1 MSHKENLTLYVSSF
15 IEQLYQSG
23 VKRAVISPG
32 SRSTPLAYLLE
43 NHPQIHTYVNVDE
56 RSAAFYALGMAKAS
70 QEPVVIVCTS
80 GTAAANYY
88 PAVVE
93 ARYARVPL
101 IVLTADRPHELRDN
115 GAPQAIDQINLYG
128 KHAKWFYDMPLP
140 ESDTNL
146 LQYTGRI
153 AAKAAAKASA
163 APKGPVHLN
172 FPFREPL
179 SPDLSFKP
187 DQQPLSA
194 VYLAEKQLNSQYVSD
209 LSAQLNRSEKGLI
222 IAGPSEDQQSAE
234 ALIHL
239 AEATGFP
246 VLADPLS
253 GLRTLMTDHP
263 SVIECYDA
271 FLRDNEIK
279 KRLQP
284 DLIIRFGGMPVSK
297 ALTQYVKGS
306 ECDQWLVDEGADWRD
321 PTSSATHYIEVN
333 DIVFAEQLTKTVDVT
348 SDHSWLDE
356 WIKLN
361 ETAAREIQAYIERE
375 SDEGAAVGTLLQAL
389 PEGAHLLVGNSMP
402 VRDVDTFWVRGMKSF
417 HVWANRGANGIDGV
431 VSTALGIAEVKKE
444 PVYLLI
450 GDLSMFHDLNG
461 LLVTKQYASELQIV
475 VMNNNGGGIFS
486 FLPQATELEHFETLF
501 GTPPS
506 LDFKHAAALYNLDY
520 DRCETKAEFSES
532 LSSGLSRIKM
542 MEVITDREE
551 NTASHRRLWTT
562 VAKAVRGE

>member
-1 MSHKENLTLYVSSF
+1 MSHKKNLTVYVSSF

-43 NHPQIHTYVNVDE
+43 NHPHIHTYVNVDE

-115 GAPQAIDQINLYG
+115 GAPQAIDQINLFG
-128 KHAKWFYDMPLP
+128 KHAKWFFDMPLP
-140 ESDTNL
+140 ESEVNM

-153 AAKAAAKASA
+153 AAKAAAKSA
-163 APKGPVHLN
+163 ASPKGPVHLN

-179 SPDLSFKP
+179 SPDLSYKP
-187 DQQPLSA
+187 ENQPLSA
-194 VYLAEKQLNSQYVSD
+194 VYLAEKQLNDRYLSD
-209 LSAQLNRSEKGLI
+209 LTAQLNQSKNGLI
-222 IAGPSEDQQSAE
+222 IAGPSEDQQSA
-234 ALIHL
+234 AAIIRL

-253 GLRTLMTDHP
+253 GLRTLMTEHP

-271 FLRDNEIK
+271 FLRDDEVK
-279 KRLQP
+279 KNLQA

-306 ECDQWLVDEGADWRD
+306 ACSQWLIDEGADWRD
-321 PTSSATHYIEVN
+321 PTSSATHYLEVN
-333 DIVFAEQLTKTVDVT
+333 DSLLAQQLAKAADQ
-348 SDHSWLDE
+348 DNDDSWLYQ
-356 WIKLN
+356 WMTLN
-361 ETAAREIQAYIERE
+361 EKAEREIRAYIDNET
-375 SDEGAAVGTLLQAL
+375 DEGAAVGTLLESL

-402 VRDVDTFWVRGMKSF
+402 VRDVDTFWIRGMKPF

-431 VSTALGIAEVKKE
+431 VSTALGIAAVKQE

-461 LLVTKQYASELQIV
+461 LLVTKQHASQLQIV

-486 FLPQATELEHFETLF
+486 FLPQAAEPEHFETLF

-506 LDFKHAAALYNLDY
+506 LDFKHAAALYDLNY
-520 DRCETKAEFSES
+520 DRCETKEALKES
-532 LSSGLSRIKM
+532 LNSDSTQLKM
-542 MEVITDREE
+542 MEVITDREK
-551 NTASHRRLWTT
+551 NTASHRQLWKT
-562 VAKAVRGE
+562 VARAVRGD

>member
-1 MSHKENLTLYVSSF
+1 MSHKENLTAYVSSF

-32 SRSTPLAYLLE
+32 SRSTPLAYLLK
-43 NHPQIHTYVNVDE
+43 NHPGIQTHVNVDE

-70 QEPVVIVCTS
+70 QEPVAIVCTS

-115 GAPQAIDQINLYG
+115 GAPQAIDQINLFG
-128 KHAKWFYDMPLP
+128 KHAKWFYDMPIP
-140 ESDTNL
+140 ESEPDML
-146 LQYTGRI
+146 LYTGRI
-153 AAKAAAKASA
+153 AAKAAAKSSA

-179 SPDLSFKP
+179 SPDLSFTP
-187 DQQPLSA
+187 DSKPLSS
-194 VYLAEKQLNSQYVSD
+194 VYLAEKQLSEHQLSD
-209 LSAQLNRSEKGLI
+209 LIQQLHQAEKGLI
-222 IAGPSEDQQSAE
+222 IAGPSEDQTA
-234 ALIHL
+234 ADAIIHL

-253 GLRTLMTDHP
+253 GLRSLMEHHP

-271 FLRDNEIK
+271 FLRDNEVK
-279 KRLQP
+279 QLLQA

-306 ECDQWLVDEGADWRD
+306 ACSQWLIDEGADWRD
-321 PTSSATHYIEVN
+321 PTSSATHYIEMN
-333 DIVFAEQLTKTVDVT
+333 DQLFAEQLAKADIEK
-348 SDHSWLDE
+348 SERSWLNR
-356 WIKLN
+356 WISLN
-361 ETAAREIQAYIERE
+361 EKAAHQIRQYTDRET
-375 SDEGAAVGTLLQAL
+375 DEGAAVGTLLRSL

-402 VRDVDTFWVRGMKSF
+402 VRDVDTFWIRGMNPF

-431 VSTALGIAEVKKE
+431 VSTALGIASVKRE

-461 LLVTKQYASELQIV
+461 LLVTKQHPSQLQIV

-486 FLPQATELEHFETLF
+486 FLPQASEPEHFETLF

-506 LDFKHAAALYNLDY
+506 LDFRHAAALYDMNY
-520 DRCETKAEFSES
+520 ERCETKEALQQS
-532 LSSGLSRIKM
+532 LSGDNHSLKLT
-542 MEVITDREE
+542 EVITDREK
-551 NTASHRRLWTT
+551 NTASHRLLWET
-562 VAKAVRGE
+562 VAGAVRGE